1 MLARLI
7 DQVKF
12 GSKFLAIFGVS
23 FSAVSPAMAQPA
35 VVTMVMQ
42 PPASIVAMASAS
54 SLCISITYDKNGNRV
69 SQTVGNVTTNT
80 TIWGSGTYGCFV
92 WKP

>member
-1 MLARLI
+1 MFARLTE
-7 DQVKF
+7 QVKF
-12 GSKFLAIFGVS
+12 GSKFLVIFGGLIV
-23 FSAVSPAMAQPA
+23 AISPAMAQPT
-35 VVTMVMQ
+35 VVTVVMQ

-54 SLCISITYDKNGNRV
+54 SLCITITYDKNGNRI

-92 WKP
+92 WKL